1 MKKKQQRW
9 KTLIKRWTEVC
20 LFCQQ
25 SKTVANMHTRANSA
39 IHYPKRIIH
48 FWRLMLIKGP
58 AGSDGQLSASCT
70 KALVA
75 LSISLSCWFKICMRQ
90 HLFPINWERQRGNDG
105 DKTKRGRAQKENQIK
120 IGEVNMVQ
128 RDREWEEETKKRQKT
143 FLWIN
148 WRAR

>member
-9 KTLIKRWTEVC
+9 KTLKDEQKSLPFLPAIQNGGQHGST
-20 LFCQQ
+20 
-25 SKTVANMHTRANSA
+25 TANSA

-58 AGSDGQLSASCT
+58 AGSDGQLSASCI